1 MVNTYLLYS
10 AIEIMIATL
19 FRSLKVLFITLG
31 YTVSYRIK
39 VLFGRNV
46 SFQIS
51 AHKWAHSIVKNANI
65 SIEVIG
71 KEHLSEKAVYIVNH
85 RSSADIYV
93 LLDIMPKKSV
103 FVYKHELL
111 NHPLIGI
118 ALRMSP
124 YIPVDRSSVKA
135 SAMSIL
141 KAKST
146 LQSGQSII
154 IFPEGTWSYPPHD
167 ILPFKQGSLLIA
179 STSGVPIIP
188 IVMVGTE
195 TIAGP
200 DGLSIHSGKVKVHI
214 GKPHLPESHGKD
226 QAEYLRNIMQEM
238 MNGIQ

>member
-51 AHKWAHSIVKNANI
+51 AHEWAHSIVKSANI

-103 FVYKHELL
+103 FVYKQELL

-200 DGLSIHSGKVKVHI
+200 DVLCIHSGKVKVHI

>member
-51 AHKWAHSIVKNANI
+51 AHEWAHSIVKSANI

-103 FVYKHELL
+103 FVYKQELL

>member
-1 MVNTYLLYS
+1 
-10 AIEIMIATL
+10 MIATL

-39 VLFGRNV
+39 LLFGRNV

-51 AHKWAHSIVKNANI
+51 AHEWAHSIVKSANI

-103 FVYKHELL
+103 FVYKQELL

-200 DGLSIHSGKVKVHI
+200 DGLCIHSGKVKVHI

>member
-1 MVNTYLLYS
+1 
-10 AIEIMIATL
+10 MIATL

-51 AHKWAHSIVKNANI
+51 AHEWAHSIVKSANI

-71 KEHLSEKAVYIVNH
+71 KEHFSEKAVYIVNH

-200 DGLSIHSGKVKVHI
+200 DGLCIHSGKVKVHI

>member
-39 VLFGRNV
+39 LLFGRNV

-51 AHKWAHSIVKNANI
+51 AHEWAHSIVKNANI

-103 FVYKHELL
+103 FVYKQELL

-200 DGLSIHSGKVKVHI
+200 DGLCIHSGKVKVHI

>member
-46 SFQIS
+46 SFHIS
-51 AHKWAHSIVKNANI
+51 AHEWAHSIVKSANI

-103 FVYKHELL
+103 FVYKQELL

-200 DGLSIHSGKVKVHI
+200 DGLCIHSGKVKVHI

>member
-51 AHKWAHSIVKNANI
+51 AHEWAHSIVKNANI

-103 FVYKHELL
+103 FVYKQELL

-200 DGLSIHSGKVKVHI
+200 DGLCIHSGKVKVHI

>member
-1 MVNTYLLYS
+1 M
-10 AIEIMIATL
+10 
-19 FRSLKVLFITLG
+19 
-31 YTVSYRIK
+31 K
-39 VLFGRNV
+39 VLFGNTI

-51 AHKWAHSIVKNANI
+51 AHEWAHSIVKNAAI
-65 SIEVIG
+65 SIEVFG
-71 KEHLSEKAVYIVNH
+71 KEFLLEKAVYIVNH

-93 LLDIMPKKSV
+93 LLEIMPKKSV

-141 KAKST
+141 KAKSA

-179 STSGVPIIP
+179 SKSGVPIIP

-195 TIAGP
+195 TITRP
-200 DGLSIHSGKVKVHI
+200 DGLGIHSGKVKVHI

-226 QAEYLRNIMQEM
+226 QAEYLRTIMQEM

>member
-1 MVNTYLLYS
+1 MLSTLL
-10 AIEIMIATL
+10 
-19 FRSLKVLFITLG
+19 RSLKVLFITLG
-31 YTVSYRIK
+31 YAIGYRIRY
-39 VLFGRNV
+39 LFNRDI
-46 SFQIS
+46 SFQQA
-51 AHKWAHSIVKNANI
+51 AHDWAHSIVKHAEI
-65 SIEVIG
+65 TIDIIG
-71 KEHLSEKAVYIVNH
+71 KEYLTEKAVYIVNH

-93 LLDIMPKKSV
+93 LLDFMPKESV

-135 SAMSIL
+135 SAMSLL

-167 ILPFKQGSLLIA
+167 ILPFKQGSLLMA
-179 STSGVPIIP
+179 NKAGVPIIP
-188 IVMVGTE
+188 IAMVGTE
-195 TIAGP
+195 TITRP
-200 DGLSIHSGKVKVHI
+200 DGLWIYSGKVTVHI
-214 GKPHLPESHGKD
+214 GPPHLPDSHGKD
-226 QAEYLRNIMQEM
+226 QAEYMRNIMQEL

>member
-1 MVNTYLLYS
+1 
-10 AIEIMIATL
+10 MIATL

-103 FVYKHELL
+103 FVYKQELL

-200 DGLSIHSGKVKVHI
+200 DGLCIHSGKVKVHI

>member
-51 AHKWAHSIVKNANI
+51 AHEWAHSIVKNANI

-71 KEHLSEKAVYIVNH
+71 KEHLSEKVYIVNH

-103 FVYKHELL
+103 FVYKQELL

-200 DGLSIHSGKVKVHI
+200 DGLCIHSGKVKVHI

>member
-200 DGLSIHSGKVKVHI
+200 DGLCIHSGKVKVHI

>member
-1 MVNTYLLYS
+1 MAKTFHLYS
-10 AIEIMIATL
+10 SIEIMIATL

-31 YTVSYRIK
+31 YALSYRIK
-39 VLFGRNV
+39 VLFGSKV
-46 SFQIS
+46 SFQTS
-51 AHKWAHSIVKNANI
+51 AHEWAHSIVKHADI
-65 SIEVIG
+65 SIEVFG

-93 LLDIMPKKSV
+93 LLEIMPKESV

-146 LQSGQSII
+146 IQSGQSII
-154 IFPEGTWSYPPHD
+154 IFPEGTWSYPPHN
-167 ILPFKQGSLLIA
+167 ILPFKQGSLLMA
-179 STSGVPIIP
+179 SKTGVPIIP
-188 IVMVGTE
+188 IAMVGTE
-195 TIAGP
+195 IITRP
-200 DGLSIHSGKVKVHI
+200 DGLFIHSGKVKVHI
-214 GKPHLPESHGKD
+214 GPPHLPESHGKD
-226 QAEYLRNIMQEM
+226 QAEYLRNIMQEL

>member
-1 MVNTYLLYS
+1 
-10 AIEIMIATL
+10 MIATL

-39 VLFGRNV
+39 LLFGRNV

-51 AHKWAHSIVKNANI
+51 AHEWAHSIVKNANI
-65 SIEVIG
+65 SIEVFG

-103 FVYKHELL
+103 FVYKQELL

-135 SAMSIL
+135 SAMSIH

-195 TIAGP
+195 TIAEP

>member
-51 AHKWAHSIVKNANI
+51 AHEWAHSIVKSANI

-103 FVYKHELL
+103 FVYKQELL

-200 DGLSIHSGKVKVHI
+200 DGLCIHSGKVKVHI

>member
-51 AHKWAHSIVKNANI
+51 AHEWAHSIVKSANI

-111 NHPLIGI
+111 YHPLIGI

-200 DGLSIHSGKVKVHI
+200 DGLCIHSGKVKVHI

>member
-51 AHKWAHSIVKNANI
+51 AHEWAHSIVKSANI

-200 DGLSIHSGKVKVHI
+200 DGLSIHSGTVKVHI